1 MGKCLSYCENTIRW
15 GFKGKGKMM
24 KKIGVEGI
32 NEGWSGGLLSLR
44 GGRRYKIWLKIYQGK
59 ENLRLLSFFVVFSED
74 FSFYVGRKKSI

>member
-24 KKIGVEGI
+24 KKVGVEGI

-44 GGRRYKIWLKIYQGK
+44 GGGGIKFGLRFTKGRKILDFCCFS
-59 ENLRLLSFFVVFSED
+59 SFFRRIFRFMLD
-74 FSFYVGRKKSI
+74 GKKGI

>member
-15 GFKGKGKMM
+15 GFRGKGKMM
-24 KKIGVEGI
+24 KKVGVEGI

-59 ENLRLLSFFVVFSED
+59 ENLRLVSFFLRFLRLLSI
-74 FSFYVGRKKSI
+74 YVGRKRSI